1 MGVRTKTLVT
11 VVLVGAV
18 VGVFALSTSNTQLF
32 KGQIFNQ
39 NENPETAPT
48 IEEGNLPLPD
58 LNAEIA
64 TVLPATEG
72 GDLVVE
78 ATISNVGEGSITGG
92 TPFVYS
98 IYINETEVFSN
109 SDSYSELAPGDEF
122 SFKYPIS
129 RSIYSYPNEGT
140 VKLIIDTENS
150 IKEADESNNEIV
162 KKYKL

>member
-11 VVLVGAV
+11 VLLVGAV
-18 VGVFALSTSNTQLF
+18 VGVFAFSTSNTQLF

-39 NENPETAPT
+39 NEDQQSSTAS
-48 IEEGNLPLPD
+48 EESNLPLPD
-58 LNAEIA
+58 LNSEISVI
-64 TVLPATEG
+64 TPTTED

-78 ATISNVGEGSITGG
+78 AIISNVGEGPITGG

-98 IYINETEVFSN
+98 IYINDTEVFSN
-109 SDSYSELAPGDEF
+109 SDSYSELASGDEF

-129 RSIYSYPNEGT
+129 RSIYSYSDEGT

-150 IKEADESNNEIV
+150 IKESDESNNEIV
-162 KKYKL
+162 KEYKL